1 MKTRILII
9 TLIAAVVFTGCAR
22 KPAPE
27 DKVLVTVSNR
37 TMTLRDFNDR
47 IDRLPDY
54 YKRVV
59 ERNKKRFLEEM
70 IAEMLFYEE
79 GVRKGLDRD
88 KEVQDILREAKKK
101 VVITKL
107 IKNEV
112 EDKTKVTDDQMKRF
126 YETHKESFKSPELWR
141 ASHILVGTE
150 QEAKDISDQLAGG
163 ASFEELAKKY
173 STDATAERGGD
184 VGYFRKGQLVPDFE
198 KACLKLDV
206 GQASDVVR
214 TQFGYHIIK
223 LTDKKEPQ
231 VQPFESV
238 KRIIE
243 GELKKVRQ
251 SELLD
256 ELVMKLKDRYK
267 VQINNDTLQA
277 LEGPAK
283 ESAAQEVPAAPER
296 PAAVEEVP
304 EAPEGAANEEEAAVK

>member
-9 TLIAAVVFTGCAR
+9 TMIAAVAFAGCAP
-22 KPAPE
+22 KPSPE
-27 DKVLVTVSNR
+27 GKVLVKVSNR
-37 TMTLRDFNDR
+37 TMTLKDFNDR
-47 IDRLPDY
+47 VNRLPEY

-59 ERNKKRFLEEM
+59 ERNKKRFLEET

-88 KEVQDILREAKKK
+88 KEVQDILKEAKKK

-112 EDKTKVTDDQMKRF
+112 EDKTRVTDDQMKLF
-126 YETHKESFKSPELWR
+126 YETHKEAFKSPDLWR
-141 ASHILVGTE
+141 ASHVLVATE
-150 QEAKDISDQLAGG
+150 QEAKDIADQLAKG

-198 KACLKLDV
+198 KACLKLEV
-206 GQASDVVR
+206 GQVSDVVR

-223 LTDKKEPQ
+223 LTDKKESQ
-231 VQPFESV
+231 IQPFENV
-238 KRIIE
+238 KRVIE

-256 ELVMKLKDRYK
+256 ELVMKLKDKYK
-267 VQINNDTLQA
+267 VQINNETLQA

-283 ESAAQEVPAAPER
+283 ESASQEGPAASES
-296 PAAVEEVP
+296 PAVVKEEVR
-304 EAPEGAANEEEAAVK
+304 APEGPAKEEGAAVK